1 MGKIETVQAVLDLV
15 AAYAAVGVMFSI
27 FLLLFGTTRIDN
39 GVKNAGFGFRILIL
53 PGLIALWPLLLIRW
67 LVGGQ
72 PHGDEE

>member
-15 AAYAAVGVMFSI
+15 AAYAAVGVIFSI

>member
-1 MGKIETVQAVLDLV
+1 MGKIETVQAVMDLV
-15 AAYAAVGVMFSI
+15 AAYAAVGVIFSI
-27 FLLLFGTTRIDN
+27 FLLLVGATRIDN